1 LLIVGG
7 IPGLVN
13 SGLAEQTNRS
23 PRGGRSADTEHE
35 IDKVILG
42 TNLVSVNTTVTD
54 SHDRVVI
61 GLGKDRFE
69 VYDNN
74 VKQEI
79 AHFADDDVPVS
90 LGIIYDL
97 SGSMKGRIGRSL
109 DALKRFLDTSHQDDD
124 FFLVGFNNR
133 ASLLQ
138 DFTSS
143 TDRIIGHLRLVA
155 PKGSTALYD
164 AAYVAIEKIK
174 QGRLPRKALL
184 IISDGQDNNSRY
196 SYRELRTLVKESGV
210 LIYTIGITDP
220 YTDSLA
226 GFGRSVL
233 EEMAQV
239 TGGRAFFPAADDQA
253 ELVEICTRIAL
264 ELRHQY
270 AIGFY
275 PSDVT
280 GPARWHKIKI
290 KINPP
295 KGLGRLAVSYRDGYP
310 SFNSPFK
317 QK

>member
-1 LLIVGG
+1 MRYRISCLVLLVVVGG

-13 SGLAEQTNRS
+13 SGLAGQTNRS
-23 PRGGRSADTEHE
+23 LRGGRSADTEHE
-35 IDKVILG
+35 IDKVVLG
-42 TNLVSVNTTVTD
+42 TNLVSVNTTVKD
-54 SHDRVVI
+54 KYDRLVI
-61 GLGKDRFE
+61 GISKDRFE

-79 AHFADDDVPVS
+79 AHFTDDDFPVS
-90 LGIIYDL
+90 PGIIYDV

-109 DALKRFLDTSHQDDD
+109 DALKRFLDTSHQDDE

-143 TDRIIGHLRLVA
+143 ADRIIGHLMMVA

-164 AAYVAIEKIK
+164 AAYLAIEKIR
-174 QGRLPRKALL
+174 QGRLPKKALL
-184 IISDGQDNNSRY
+184 IISDGQDN
-196 SYRELRTLVKESGV
+196 
-210 LIYTIGITDP
+210 
-220 YTDSLA
+220 
-226 GFGRSVL
+226 GFN
-233 EEMAQV
+233 
-239 TGGRAFFPAADDQA
+239 
-253 ELVEICTRIAL
+253 
-264 ELRHQY
+264 
-270 AIGFY
+270 

-310 SFNSPFK
+310 SFNSPVK
-317 QK
+317 SSQLSPQAI